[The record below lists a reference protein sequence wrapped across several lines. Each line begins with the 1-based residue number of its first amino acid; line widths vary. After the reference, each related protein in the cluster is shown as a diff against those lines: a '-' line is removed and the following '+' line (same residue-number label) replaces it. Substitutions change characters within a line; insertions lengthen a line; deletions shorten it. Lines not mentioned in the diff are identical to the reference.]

1 MYHHSTSFYP
11 FKSGGSVMM
20 MGRSTPKETRRQLE
34 AEVSDAV
41 TRFEKEHMGRGPLET
56 RTYILE
62 DMVIIRQKGSLTRAE
77 HALVKSE
84 RNDRARELIK
94 QVRCELLENGRP
106 LLEDMIKSIMRR
118 KIRSLHTDLSTSTGE
133 KVIIFILDKEP
144 EIE

>member
-1 MYHHSTSFYP
+1 
-11 FKSGGSVMM
+11 MM
-20 MGRSTPKETRRQLE
+20 MGRSTPKKTRRQLE

-56 RTYILE
+56 RTYIVE
-62 DMVIIRQKGSLTRAE
+62 DMVIVRQKGALTRAE

-84 RNDRARELIK
+84 RNVRARELIK

-144 EIE
+144 EME